1 MAWFFAAHDGFSKLA
16 FRIACLALVVLLGAY
31 LVEVVAR
38 YGFNA
43 PTRWT
48 SDLVQYMLCVST
60 SLALPWVTREGG
72 HVAITS
78 FLEKMSAARQAFA
91 ARCIQGLGA
100 LTLSSVAIVFVL
112 VGWDQ
117 FRQGIETVAAFAIP
131 KWWLSGLVVLGSSSA
146 ALHLLRQAVGV
157 DDAQAG
163 HEMDV

>member
-1 MAWFFAAHDGFSKLA
+1 MHVLLAAHDGFSKLA

-48 SDLVQYMLCVST
+48 SDLVQYMLCVSM
-60 SLALPWVTREGG
+60 SLAMPLVTRDGG

-78 FLEKMSAARQAFA
+78 FLEKMSTQHQAVAARW
-91 ARCIQGLGA
+91 IQGLGA
-100 LTLSSVAIVFVL
+100 LALASAAAVFAM

-117 FRQGIETVAAFAIP
+117 ARQGIETVAAFAIP
-131 KWWLSGLVVLGSSSA
+131 KWWLSGLVVVGMSSA
-146 ALHLLRQAVGV
+146 AMHLLRQALGF
-157 DDAQAG
+157 DAAKAG